1 MSLYVM
7 DLITLTGDTSHL
19 NPMTILCETLAPS
32 ILART
37 SQTEVSQLTWTMGQ
51 PTVFLSVPK
60 YSPAQTAQCSGVAR

>member
-19 NPMTILCETLAPS
+19 HPTTILCEALAPS

-37 SQTEVSQLTWTMGQ
+37 SQTEVSQLVM
-51 PTVFLSVPK
+51 L
-60 YSPAQTAQCSGVAR
+60 